1 MNVIYMNRKKTR
13 RKSRKYSRRKMIVRG
28 GRLIGTGN
36 SGCVFFPALPCDT
49 DTSPNM
55 VTKLM
60 SKADG
65 AREYD
70 KLMKIKARME
80 SIPNYRAYFVIDITR
95 CKPIVPLNVECP
107 VLEKKGINHSDL
119 VALNMP
125 YGGISVS
132 EFLRKGDDIVSNMRI
147 VHHGLLELL
156 RNGIVEL
163 NRRNVYHGDV
173 KDTNILV
180 DDTALRLID
189 WGLSAEYDPRARLQI
204 PFLANNLPN
213 VWRNRPLIFN
223 APFSIIL
230 FSDEFAMKYYHV
242 GGETAEVLIPFIK
255 EFVNAGKG
263 RGHYEMICQIMRVLF
278 GHDIGESADSL
289 AEPLL
294 TAESIADDF
303 IVDYLVDVLVHF
315 TEFDGVFINFK
326 RYVDRVFTQLVD
338 VWGLIMSY
346 YPILEILSQNPG
358 SNGVQSK
365 AFKQL
370 QFIFV
375 EYLYTPRQESIDM
388 DALYGDLDIFGKL
401 LGKIR

>member
-1 MNVIYMNRKKTR
+1 
-13 RKSRKYSRRKMIVRG
+13 
-28 GRLIGTGN
+28 
-36 SGCVFFPALPCDT
+36 
-49 DTSPNM
+49 
-55 VTKLM
+55 
-60 SKADG
+60 
-65 AREYD
+65 
-70 KLMKIKARME
+70 
-80 SIPNYRAYFVIDITR
+80 
-95 CKPIVPLNVECP
+95 
-107 VLEKKGINHSDL
+107 
-119 VALNMP
+119 
-125 YGGISVS
+125 
-132 EFLRKGDDIVSNMRI
+132 
-147 VHHGLLELL
+147 
-156 RNGIVEL
+156 
-163 NRRNVYHGDV
+163 
-173 KDTNILV
+173 
-180 DDTALRLID
+180 
-189 WGLSAEYDPRARLQI
+189 
-204 PFLANNLPN
+204 
-213 VWRNRPLIFN
+213 
-223 APFSIIL
+223 
-230 FSDEFAMKYYHV
+230 
-242 GGETAEVLIPFIK
+242 
-255 EFVNAGKG
+255 
-263 RGHYEMICQIMRVLF
+263 MRVLF

-289 AEPLL
+289 VEPLL